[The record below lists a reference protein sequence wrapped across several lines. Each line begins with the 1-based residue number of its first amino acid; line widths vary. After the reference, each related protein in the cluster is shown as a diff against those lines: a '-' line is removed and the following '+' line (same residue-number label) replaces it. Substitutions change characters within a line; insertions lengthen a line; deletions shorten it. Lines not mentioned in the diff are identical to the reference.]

1 MINTMEAL
9 SQKFNCTVIR
19 TEQHDSDY
27 IWYLYSPYDIFQ
39 YMDISKISEHD
50 LVYENQL
57 RYDTKQNSLRLFN
70 QDIRLVIQPF
80 QNLNQRFQNLAGD
93 YILYLIRIQIKMPFL
108 PISLSS
114 IQVQYRIW
122 ELLERHAFTLSS
134 YLKET

>member
-1 MINTMEAL
+1 M
-9 SQKFNCTVIR
+9 IR

-70 QDIRLVIQPF
+70 QDIRLVIQYF
-80 QNLNQRFQNLAGD
+80 KTNQRSIKFVE
-93 YILYLIRIQIKMPFL
+93 IISCILIRDTDKDAFL
-108 PISLSS
+108 PTSLS

-122 ELLERHAFTLSS
+122 ELLNDMHLRFHPI
-134 YLKET
+134 